1 MQKLILLSVILAT
14 FIIPAVLVRKP
25 EVGNVYASVLAR
37 FIVVVAVYVVLL
49 LVVYPR
55 LF

>member
-14 FIIPAVLVRKP
+14 VVIPASIARRDGP
-25 EVGNVYASVLAR
+25 HAYGPVLAS
-37 FIVVVAVYVVLL
+37 FSMYVAVYVVLL
-49 LVVYPR
+49 LFVYPR